1 RNLLAPLRELEL
13 AGNGNEPVMRQL
25 EVIGKLYEHG
35 ATELP
40 PDCNVPVSAS
50 WRDLVDGEDRKRAL
64 RAMEACAITGLRK
77 ALRRGTVWISHSLSF
92 RERDQLLIPPTQW
105 ESERDR
111 YLSSIGLPNQ
121 ADTYLN

>member
-1 RNLLAPLRELEL
+1 
-13 AGNGNEPVMRQL
+13 
-25 EVIGKLYEHG
+25 
-35 ATELP
+35 
-40 PDCNVPVSAS
+40 VPVSAS

-105 ESERDR
+105 ESGGTGICPRSVCR
-111 YLSSIGLPNQ
+111 TRLTPTSTASRII
-121 ADTYLN
+121 